1 MSRILVVD
9 DDEQLGRSIARVLE
23 REGHETRIAEDLR
36 LAETFTE
43 YRPDLVV
50 VELQT
55 SWVGGLPSLRER
67 FEAVARRPTPF
78 VCTVG
83 RRELYRSIAP
93 AFAIVDDWLAKP
105 FDPEELAT
113 RVDTVLRR
121 SATPRV

>member
-36 LAETFTE
+36 IAETFTD

-55 SWVGGLPSLRER
+55 SWLGALPTLRER

-83 RRELYRSIAP
+83 RRELYRGIAP
-93 AFAIVDDWLAKP
+93 AFALVDDWLAKP

-121 SATPRV
+121 SATPRD